1 MSEVT
6 SNMVENETKTQAV
19 KREKKKALNVRNM
32 VQIAMLSAIATVL
45 MLFEIPLWFA
55 PSFYEIDLSEVP
67 VLIGAFAMG
76 PAAGAIIELIKIL
89 LNFVINGTITG
100 GVGEAANFVLGCM
113 LVVPA
118 AVFYKRKK
126 SKRNALIGMVIGT
139 VLLTIVGCLLN
150 VYVLLPAYA
159 AAFGM
164 PIDTLVGM
172 GAAVN
177 TNITNLFTFAILAVA
192 PFNILKGV
200 VVSIITLIIYKPLSH
215 ILHHQ

>member
-6 SNMVENETKTQAV
+6 SNVVENETKTQAV
-19 KREKKKALNVRNM
+19 KRENKKALNVRNM

-76 PAAGAIIELIKIL
+76 PVAGAIIELIKIL
-89 LNFVINGTITG
+89 LNFVINGTITA

-126 SKRNALIGMVIGT
+126 SKRNALIGMVFGT

-164 PIDTLVGM
+164 PIDALIGM

-177 TNITNLFTFAILAVA
+177 SNITNLFTFAILAIA

>member
-1 MSEVT
+1 
-6 SNMVENETKTQAV
+6 MV
-19 KREKKKALNVRNM
+19 
-32 VQIAMLSAIATVL
+32 
-45 MLFEIPLWFA
+45 F
-55 PSFYEIDLSEVP
+55 
-67 VLIGAFAMG
+67 
-76 PAAGAIIELIKIL
+76 
-89 LNFVINGTITG
+89 
-100 GVGEAANFVLGCM
+100 
-113 LVVPA
+113 
-118 AVFYKRKK
+118 
-126 SKRNALIGMVIGT
+126 GT

-164 PIDTLVGM
+164 PIDALVDM

-177 TNITNLFTFAILAVA
+177 TKITNLFTFAILAIA